1 MDEKNMKNRIHSL
14 KMSSRERLFADGVE
28 DVESFSEEKIIA
40 CTIDG
45 QMTIKGAEL
54 KINRLSVE
62 DGELE
67 IQGIIDSIEYQDPHQ
82 GSGQGFWS
90 KIFK

>member
-1 MDEKNMKNRIHSL
+1 MDEKRTESRHNMIMKG
-14 KMSSRERLFADGVE
+14 REVLSATGIE
-28 DVESFSEEKIIA
+28 DVDSFDDDKVVAYTTE
-40 CTIDG
+40 G

-62 DGELE
+62 NGELE
-67 IQGIIDSIEYQDPHQ
+67 VQGIIDSIEYQDSHK
-82 GSGQGFWS
+82 SGGGGIWG

>member
-1 MDEKNMKNRIHSL
+1 MDDKRNDLNRHLVSL
-14 KMSSRERLFADGVE
+14 KGRGAMSASGIE
-28 DVESFSEEKIIA
+28 DVESFDDDKIVA
-40 CTIDG
+40 YTTEG
-45 QMTIKGAEL
+45 QMTVKGAQL

-67 IQGIIDSIEYQDPHQ
+67 IEGIIDSIEYSDSHQ
-82 GSGQGFWS
+82 SSGSGIWG

>member
-1 MDEKNMKNRIHSL
+1 MDERRKEEICHRLTMTNREKITL
-14 KMSSRERLFADGVE
+14 TGVE
-28 DVESFSEEKIIA
+28 DVGSFDDDRIIA
-40 CTIDG
+40 YTTGG
-45 QMTIKGAEL
+45 QMTVKGAEL

-67 IQGIIDSIEYQDPHQ
+67 IEGEVDSIEYSDGHKKEKSSIF
-82 GSGQGFWS
+82 G

>member
-1 MDEKNMKNRIHSL
+1 MEEKRTESKHSVIMKG
-14 KMSSRERLFADGVE
+14 REVLSASGIE
-28 DVESFSEEKIIA
+28 DVDSFDDDRIIA
-40 CTIDG
+40 YPTEG
-45 QMTIKGAEL
+45 QMTVKGAEL

-67 IQGIIDSIEYQDPHQ
+67 IQGIIDSIEYQDSHKSSG
-82 GSGQGFWS
+82 GSFFG

>member
-1 MDEKNMKNRIHSL
+1 MDEKRNESRHSL
-14 KMSSRERLFADGVE
+14 KMLGRETLCATGIE
-28 DVESFSEEKIIA
+28 DVDSFDDDRIIA
-40 CTIDG
+40 YTTEG
-45 QMTIKGAEL
+45 QMTVKGAEL

-67 IQGIIDSIEYQDPHQ
+67 IQGIIDSIEYQDSHK
-82 GSGQGFWS
+82 SGGGGILG

>member
-1 MDEKNMKNRIHSL
+1 MDEKNIKNQTHSL

-28 DVESFSEEKIIA
+28 DVESFSEDKIIA
-40 CTIDG
+40 YTNDG
-45 QMTIKGAEL
+45 QMTVKGAEL

-67 IQGIIDSIEYQDPHQ
+67 IQGIIDSIEYQDTHQ
-82 GSGQGFWS
+82 GSGQGIWS
-90 KIFK
+90 RIFR

>member
-1 MDEKNMKNRIHSL
+1 MEEKNRESRHNLIMKGRDFLSASGI
-14 KMSSRERLFADGVE
+14 E
-28 DVESFSEEKIIA
+28 DVDSFDDDRIIA
-40 CTIDG
+40 YTTEG
-45 QMTIKGAEL
+45 QMTVKGAEL

-67 IQGIIDSIEYQDPHQ
+67 IEGIIDSIEYQDSHKS
-82 GSGQGFWS
+82 SGGGLFS

>member
-1 MDEKNMKNRIHSL
+1 MDDKRTELRSHTLSL
-14 KMSSRERLFADGVE
+14 KERNRMSAGGIE
-28 DVESFSEEKIIA
+28 DVESFDDDKIIA
-40 CTIDG
+40 YTTEG
-45 QMTIKGAEL
+45 QMTIKGSEL

-67 IQGIIDSIEYQDPHQ
+67 IEGIIDSIEYSDSHQ
-82 GSGQGFWS
+82 SSGGSIWG

>member
-1 MDEKNMKNRIHSL
+1 MEERKQE
-14 KMSSRERLFADGVE
+14 SSRHSVVIKGRDFLSATGVE
-28 DVESFSEEKIIA
+28 DVESFDDDRIIA
-40 CTIDG
+40 YTTEG

-62 DGELE
+62 DGELQLE
-67 IQGIIDSIEYQDPHQ
+67 GIIDSVEYQDSHKA
-82 GSGQGFWS
+82 SGGGIFS

>member
-1 MDEKNMKNRIHSL
+1 MEEKKHSMIMKG
-14 KMSSRERLFADGVE
+14 REHLSATGIE
-28 DVESFSEEKIIA
+28 DVDSFDDDRIVAYTCE
-40 CTIDG
+40 G
-45 QMTIKGAEL
+45 QMTVKGAEL

-67 IQGIIDSIEYQDPHQ
+67 IQGIIDNIEYQDSHKS
-82 GSGQGFWS
+82 SGGGIFS

>member
-1 MDEKNMKNRIHSL
+1 MEDKRTDIKKHLVNL
-14 KMSSRERLFADGVE
+14 KDRNALTAGGIL
-28 DVESFSEEKIIA
+28 DVESFDDDKIIA
-40 CTIDG
+40 YTTEG
-45 QMTIKGAEL
+45 QMTVKGADL

-67 IQGIIDSIEYQDPHQ
+67 IEGIIDSLEYSDTHQ
-82 GSGQGFWS
+82 TSGAGIWS

>member
-1 MDEKNMKNRIHSL
+1 MEERRNDSRHSIIMKG
-14 KMSSRERLFADGVE
+14 REVLSASGIE
-28 DVESFSEEKIIA
+28 DVESFDDDRIVA
-40 CTIDG
+40 YTVDG
-45 QMTIKGAEL
+45 QMTVKGAEL

-67 IQGIIDSIEYQDPHQ
+67 IQGIIDSIEYQDSHK
-82 GSGQGFWS
+82 SGGGGIWG

>member
-1 MDEKNMKNRIHSL
+1 MEERKAEIRHNIVMKGRDFLSASGI
-14 KMSSRERLFADGVE
+14 E
-28 DVESFSEEKIIA
+28 DVDSFDDDKILA
-40 CTIDG
+40 YTTEG
-45 QMTIKGAEL
+45 LMTVRGANL

-67 IQGIIDSIEYQDPHQ
+67 IEGIIDCIEYQDSHKP
-82 GSGQGFWS
+82 SGGGFLG